1 MMAGLEGLFI
11 WTAIGLYALSFIAG
25 LYSVIFKKG
34 SGAGQWFLR
43 GAVLAHCIAIGVR
56 WYSTGHP
63 PVMGVYENSLMGS
76 CFISLTYII
85 LQYYFKQIEGVYIL
99 VSPVVLLILGN
110 GLQSPAELAPLE
122 PPYRSNWLY
131 VHVLFAWLA
140 FGSYFVSAFVG
151 AITIIREGITKRFS
165 FRIPEEKYLD
175 ELSFRLI
182 LFGFFSESIMIGS
195 GAIWAHGLWGRYWGW
210 DPVETWSL
218 ISWLT
223 YGLNLH
229 LRLTYGW
236 RGKRAAWLAIVSL
249 FGVIGLFFGIGYISG
264 LHTRMLD

>member
-1 MMAGLEGLFI
+1 MGKLEGIFI
-11 WTAIGLYALSFIAG
+11 WLAIGFYSLSFVIG
-25 LYSVIFKKG
+25 LFSTVFKRQMG
-34 SGAGQWFLR
+34 IGMGFLR
-43 GAVLAHCIAIGVR
+43 IAVAAHGISIVMR
-56 WYSTGHP
+56 WYVTGHL

-76 CFISLTYII
+76 WFIGATYIF
-85 LQYYFKQIEGVYIL
+85 LHLFFRQIAGFYLIA
-99 VSPVVLLILGN
+99 SPVILLILGN
-110 GLQSPAELAPLE
+110 GIQSGAELAPLE

-140 FGSYFVSAFVG
+140 FGSYFVAAFIG
-151 AITIIREGITKRFS
+151 LITLLREFIVKRFS
-165 FRIPEEKYLD
+165 FKVPEEKFLD
-175 ELSFRLI
+175 EFSLRLI

-236 RGKRAAWLAIVSL
+236 RGKKAAWLVIVSL
-249 FGVIGLFFGIGYISG
+249 ITVIGLFFGIGYISG
-264 LHTRMLD
+264 LHTRMLN

>member
-1 MMAGLEGLFI
+1 MSKFEGIFI
-11 WTAIGLYALSFIAG
+11 WIAIGLYTSSFV
-25 LYSVIFKKG
+25 YSLFSAVFKKG
-34 SGAGQWFLR
+34 SERGLWLLRFGVFLH
-43 GAVLAHCIAIGVR
+43 GIAIGAR
-56 WYSTGHP
+56 WYATGYP

-76 CFISLTYII
+76 WFLSATFLVLQLIFPSLRSFHLI
-85 LQYYFKQIEGVYIL
+85 
-99 VSPVVLLILGN
+99 VSPLVLLMLGN
-110 GLQSPAELAPLE
+110 GLQGQKELLPLE

-140 FGSYFVSAFVG
+140 FGSYMVAAGVG
-151 AITIIREGITKRFS
+151 VVTILRQRMLNVFS
-165 FRIPEEKYLD
+165 FNIPAEKLLD

-182 LFGFFSESIMIGS
+182 LFGFFAESIMIGS

-236 RGKRAAWLAIVSL
+236 RGKKAAWLAIFSL
-249 FGVIGLFFGIGYISG
+249 FGVVALFFGIGYISG

>member
-1 MMAGLEGLFI
+1 MAKLEGIFI
-11 WTAIGLYALSFIAG
+11 WLAIGLYVLSFITG
-25 LYSVIFKKG
+25 LFSAVFKRQLKTG
-34 SGAGQWFLR
+34 MLFLSLAVTIHGAG
-43 GAVLAHCIAIGVR
+43 IIVR
-56 WYSTGHP
+56 WYVTGHP
-63 PVMGVYENSLMGS
+63 PVMGVYENSLLGS
-76 CFISLTYII
+76 WFIGITYVV
-85 LQYYFKQIEGVYIL
+85 LQFFFKQIGGFYLI
-99 VSPVVLLILGN
+99 VSPVILLILGN
-110 GLQSPAELAPLE
+110 GIQSGAELAPLE

-140 FGSYFVSAFVG
+140 FGSYIVAAVVG
-151 AITIIREGITKRFS
+151 VITLSRGVLTKRFS
-165 FRIPEEKYLD
+165 FNIPNDRLLD
-175 ELSFRLI
+175 EFSFRLI

-236 RGKRAAWLAIVSL
+236 RGRKAAWLAIISL

>member
-1 MMAGLEGLFI
+1 MAELEGIFI
-11 WTAIGLYALSFIAG
+11 WIAVGLYAFSFIYG
-25 LYSVIFKKG
+25 MFFSVFKKRSAKG
-34 SGAGQWFLR
+34 LWLLR
-43 GAVLAHCIAIGVR
+43 AAALFHLLAIISR
-56 WYSTGHP
+56 WYATGHIP
-63 PVMGVYENSLMGS
+63 AMGVYENSLLGS
-76 CFISLTYII
+76 WFLSLTFLA
-85 LQYYFKQIEGVYIL
+85 LQIFFPSLKTFHLL
-99 VSPVVLLILGN
+99 VSLAVLLMLGN
-110 GLQSPAELAPLE
+110 GLQSRPELAPLE

-131 VHVLFAWLA
+131 IHVLFAWLA
-140 FGSYFVSAFVG
+140 FGSYIVAAVVG
-151 AITIIREGITKRFS
+151 SITILRQGLIKRFS
-165 FRIPEEKYLD
+165 FNLPEEKLLD

-182 LFGFFSESIMIGS
+182 LFGFFSETIMIGS

-236 RGKRAAWLAIVSL
+236 RGKKAAWLAIFSI
-249 FGVIGLFFGIGYISG
+249 FGVIALFFGIGYISG